1 MYLLSSFD
9 YIFMRQIFS
18 VNAVEK
24 DTIKKRKR
32 KPEEEVVYFKK
43 FPEEAQKLHEEKYK
57 SKRNLLTF
65 WKIL

>member
-1 MYLLSSFD
+1 
-9 YIFMRQIFS
+9 MRQIFS

-65 WKIL
+65 